1 MVVIRGKDVDKTNYL
16 VHHGAKGQ
24 KWGVKNG
31 PPYPIH
37 KKRVKRSAIVLTDC
51 RLSYE
56 EYTHVIHEIMT
67 HATKEQREA
76 DAFSKPIGP
85 YTYYFENNHDG
96 TFRVVGKRKIVD
108 RMKEY
113 WDDED

>member
-1 MVVIRGKDVDKTNYL
+1 MVVVRRIVVDNSDVL

-37 KKRVKRSAIVLTDC
+37 KKRVKRSASALSGL
-51 RLSYE
+51 RLSSQE
-56 EYTHVIHEIMT
+56 LAHVHSEVMT

-96 TFRVVGKRKIVD
+96 TFRIVDKRKTVD
-108 RMKEY
+108 RMEDY
-113 WDDED
+113 WDD